1 MSKKAL
7 IVYYSQGSSVAHLK
21 DLILNAVDAD
31 VCRIEA
37 LEPYPEDYASLVKTV
52 NAQVQKGVDPAYKP
66 VSVDISSYDT
76 IFVGT
81 PNWSGT
87 LALPLRTFLKEHDF
101 ANKKVLPFLSHG
113 GAGIE
118 NIEEDLHALCPSATI
133 CEPFMIQGQT
143 DEETEADLNVW
154 LYANASDCIE

>member
-1 MSKKAL
+1 MSKKSL
-7 IVYYSQGSSVAHLK
+7 ILYYSQGYSVAHLK
-21 DLILNAVDAD
+21 DLILNAVEAD

-37 LEPYPEDYASLVKTV
+37 LESYPEDYASLVATV
-52 NAQVQKGVDPAYKP
+52 NAQVQKGIDPAYKP
-66 VSVDISSYDT
+66 VSVDISAYDT
-76 IFVGT
+76 IFIGT

-87 LALPLRTFLKEHDF
+87 LALPLRTFLKEHDLGH
-101 ANKKVLPFLSHG
+101 KKILPFLSHG

-118 NIEEDLHALCPSATI
+118 NIEKDLHELCPLATI

-154 LYANASDCIE
+154 LYANAADCID

>member
-1 MSKKAL
+1 MSKKSL
-7 IVYYSQGSSVAHLK
+7 ILYYSQGKSVAHLK
-21 DLILNAVDAD
+21 DLIVNATDAD
-31 VCRIEA
+31 VCQIEA
-37 LEPYPEDYASLVKTV
+37 LEPYPEDYAQLVAQV
-52 NAQVQKGVDPAYKP
+52 NAQVLNQVDPAYRP
-66 VSVDISSYDT
+66 VSVDLDVYDT

-101 ANKKVLPFLSHG
+101 QGKRILPFVSHG

-118 NIEEDLHALCPSATI
+118 NIEKDLQILCPSASI
-133 CEPFMIQGQT
+133 CESFMIQGQT

-154 LYANASDCIE
+154 LYANAPELME